1 MKTRDHILKPFSIA
15 CVSLLALGSGVAPK
29 ADASQ
34 PQVQAVLD
42 SLEHKL
48 TWLDYRIGL
57 EEWDSLTTGES
68 DSLEFFRNLYLEVLG
83 DGETYQALRNRR
95 SALESD
101 FDQRRYDLL
110 YPLLV
115 RTQINLSTTVR
126 QVYDSLADFYSRPW
140 CRLDGR
146 TISIEEARH
155 LSATA
160 RRGVDRETAYRAMS
174 DPGELTRQLAARL
187 YRLRNQAA
195 RRMGYNDYFSLSAGL
210 VNVEVEE
217 YRHFIDQV
225 DSLTRREY
233 ERTLRDLRA
242 SMSGDEFEVWDWVD
256 RFRNVREE
264 IDPLLPADGQVTLL
278 DTSLEGLGF
287 DLDNMPIYWRISPE
301 PADAADTRVITV
313 DAPHDI
319 RLVVTLAGGFTGYQ
333 ELVRAVGDAVNSAES
348 ARDSELLARQVHPV
362 WTCAVA
368 RLFELFTLD
377 PDWLGQSVG
386 APPGLQT
393 RVIRAAHAIELL
405 HLRLLLTDARFEYE
419 AYRNADRNLNSLY
432 WDLFVQYTGLPRHDD
447 LAPWAA
453 NPDFLSRPLDAYYR
467 LLGRCVAAQNLA
479 YLLNHYGRIH
489 GQTEVG
495 SFLVHNY
502 LRHGARYEWRDL
514 LERATGEPLSIRYL
528 ISR

>member
-1 MKTRDHILKPFSIA
+1 MKTRDRIWKPFSIA
-15 CVSLLALGSGVAPK
+15 WVSLLALGSGVAPN

-68 DSLEFFRNLYLEVLG
+68 DSLQFFRDLYREVLG
-83 DGETYQALRNRR
+83 DEETYQALRNRR
-95 SALESD
+95 SAVEGD

-115 RTQINLSTTVR
+115 RTQIDLSTTAR

-140 CRLDGR
+140 CRLDER
-146 TISIEEARH
+146 TISIEEARR
-155 LSATA
+155 LSTTA
-160 RRGVDRETAYRAMS
+160 RRGVDREAAYRAMG

-217 YRHFIDQV
+217 YRRFIDQV

-233 ERTLRDLRA
+233 ERTVQDLRA
-242 SMSGDEFEVWDWVD
+242 SMSDDEFEVWDWED
-256 RFRNVREE
+256 RFRNVQEE
-264 IDPLLPADGQVTLL
+264 IDPLLPAEGQMTLL
-278 DTSLEGLGF
+278 DTSLEGLDF
-287 DLDNMPIYWRISPE
+287 DLDNLPIYWRVNPQM
-301 PADAADTRVITV
+301 ADAADLKVILV
-313 DAPHDI
+313 NVPQDI
-319 RLVVTLAGGFTGYQ
+319 RIVATLAGGLSGYQ
-333 ELVRAVGDAVNSAES
+333 ELMREVGIAVAAAKSGQ
-348 ARDSELLARQVHPV
+348 DSQLLARKVHPV
-362 WTCAVA
+362 WTHAIA

-377 PDWLGQSVG
+377 PGWLGQAVG
-386 APPGLQT
+386 AAPGLQT
-393 RVIRAAHAIELL
+393 RVIRAAHASELL
-405 HLRLLLTDARFEYE
+405 QLRLLLTSARFEYE
-419 AYRNADRNLNSLY
+419 AYRNADRDLNSLY

-447 LAPWAA
+447 LSPWAA
-453 NPDFLSRPLDAYYR
+453 DPGFLERPLDAYYR

-479 YLLNHYGRIH
+479 YLVNHYGRIYN
-489 GQTEVG
+489 QAEVG